1 MSGRWRG
8 HRSVSDCVEMY
19 QNGQD
24 ENMTFFWHQIC
35 CGFRRGDSQPLA
47 IARDTKKTDKKA
59 KFLSGCPRKKSPIFT
74 LPVFMQF
81 QVTADRPGRGRCR
94 GTGWQD
100 VRLAPLWSDTGG
112 SVYHGRAHRRRA
124 AVDHEQKSLRVPP
137 GGAERDPTAEI
148 PDTAASAR

>member
-1 MSGRWRG
+1 
-8 HRSVSDCVEMY
+8 MY

-59 KFLSGCPRKKSPIFT
+59 KFLSGCPRRKSPIFT

-81 QVTADRPGRGRCR
+81 QVTADIGALGVEKPTDKEPNG
-94 GTGWQD
+94 
-100 VRLAPLWSDTGG
+100 
-112 SVYHGRAHRRRA
+112 HRFL
-124 AVDHEQKSLRVPP
+124 V
-137 GGAERDPTAEI
+137 
-148 PDTAASAR
+148 